1 MSIFK
6 ALLTLLS
13 LLLISLL
20 AYILFKNNLYQE
32 EKPSNVIHIEQMTL
46 PAATKSEDERT
57 ILSNL
62 KQYMD
67 TNKQY
72 KKSVKTNEDKI
83 LKKLKKYAS
92 TNISQDKIV
101 KSIQHETSLIKNDI
115 KILSD
120 KIDKKIENEVKIL
133 KKDINKN
140 TNKINKK
147 IALTNQKMINKIN
160 KKIVATNKKTLDK
173 IKKSISK
180 NNENYIISDA
190 YELKKNEKSLG
201 YGEIETVATSPVYR
215 IDEEEPIR
223 APIDISTETTDDNLE
238 ELNAVQTLG
247 IVNVSKPYLS
257 TDDVM

>member
-13 LLLISLL
+13 LLLTSLIG
-20 AYILFKNNLYQE
+20 YILFKNNLYQE

-67 TNKQY
+67 NNKQY

-83 LKKLKKYAS
+83 LKELKKYAS
-92 TNISQDKIV
+92 TNISQDEIV

-115 KILSD
+115 KVLSA

-147 IALTNQKMINKIN
+147 IALTNQRMISKIN
-160 KKIVATNKKTLDK
+160 KKIVAVNKNTLEK

-180 NNENYIISDA
+180 RNENYIISDA
-190 YELKKNEKSLG
+190 YELKNSDKILG
-201 YGEIETVATSPVYR
+201 YHKIETIAASPIYK
-215 IDEEEPIR
+215 IDEEEPIQ
-223 APIDISTETTDDNLE
+223 APIDISTETIDENLE
-238 ELNAVQTLG
+238 ELNVVQTLG
-247 IVNVSKPYLS
+247 VVKVSKPYVS